1 MIFVHETFT
10 AREAKREI
18 EALRRTGKKIR
29 KTPETAKAF
38 LIKHGFITKE
48 GRLTKRYGG

>member
-1 MIFVHETFT
+1 MFVLYESMS

-18 EALRRTGKKIR
+18 EGLRRAGKKIR
-29 KTPETAKAF
+29 QTPETAKAF